1 MLLLAR
7 IFFARQG
14 RENRAYLGYVR
25 FCLTRYSGK
34 KTAKITFHLLTVPKE
49 VKNASMEHFP
59 VPQMRIICCRY
70 YFATQPPKPIRF
82 IACSVYT

>member
-14 RENRAYLGYVR
+14 RKNRAYLGYVR

-34 KTAKITFHLLTVPKE
+34 KTAKITFLFTYSSEVRFGINYDAKRNKKSCYAVLSIYTPLSSISIFHL
-49 VKNASMEHFP
+49 
-59 VPQMRIICCRY
+59 I
-70 YFATQPPKPIRF
+70 
-82 IACSVYT
+82 